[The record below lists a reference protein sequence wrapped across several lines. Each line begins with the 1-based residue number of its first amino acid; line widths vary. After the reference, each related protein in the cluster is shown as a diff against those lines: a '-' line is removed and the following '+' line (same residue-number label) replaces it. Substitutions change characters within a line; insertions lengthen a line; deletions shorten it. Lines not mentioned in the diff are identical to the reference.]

1 MKKWYVL
8 NTHVHAETKAAFHI
22 RRQGFECYLP
32 RYMKRCRHARRIDHV
47 PTPMFPRYLFAR
59 FDADNDQWRSLRSTI
74 GVVSLIFQGERPA
87 PLSEEAITEIQSRE
101 DERGMVALSAKR
113 DFVSGDKVRIIEGA
127 LSEHVGLFDCA
138 DARRRVFV
146 LLDLLGRE
154 VKVRLPMEAIAS
166 YG

>member
-1 MKKWYVL
+1 
-8 NTHVHAETKAAFHI
+8 
-22 RRQGFECYLP
+22 
-32 RYMKRCRHARRIDHV
+32 
-47 PTPMFPRYLFAR
+47 
-59 FDADNDQWRSLRSTI
+59 
-74 GVVSLIFQGERPA
+74 
-87 PLSEEAITEIQSRE
+87 LSEEVITEVQSRE
-101 DERGMVALSAKR
+101 DERGIVALSAKC

-166 YG
+166 CG